1 MMSGSLMFGIY
12 SVCSEALVGV
22 AKSAVVGRG
31 TGVFLR
37 RDVTKLPKFLMR
49 WAIVEVTGG
58 RPPSKPSADAM
69 VIVRINYAWTSVGRH
84 KLGRNNLLI
93 MIMYAFVE

>member
-1 MMSGSLMFGIY
+1 MILAARASEDID
-12 SVCSEALVGV
+12 CSEALVGV
-22 AKSAVVGRG
+22 AKSEVVGRG

-37 RDVTKLPKFLMR
+37 RDVTKLPKFLMP
-49 WAIVEVTGG
+49 WAIDLGVTGG